1 MQSETLKI
9 SGMTCSGCSSKVS
22 NALKALPGVDEV
34 HVSLPNGDAI
44 VQFDETLTSPDQLKS
59 AVEKAGYRV
68 SDAAQARPPGK
79 GSCCG

>member
-9 SGMTCSGCSSKVS
+9 SGMTCGGCSSKIS

-34 HVSLPNGDAI
+34 RVSLPNGDAI

-68 SDAAQARPPGK
+68 SDAAQVRPGK
-79 GSCCG
+79 AGCCG